1 MTVYIPYQAAR
12 DAAAAEFGA
21 WTRPTNRKPPS
32 IFGKATRTQSPQFVR
47 SIQDSHG
54 VHLLQYP
61 TDVADNPQQ
70 GHHILFN
77 ISTLDKGRLEKEAI
91 TRKEKFTQ
99 TEKLIKAEINRR
111 EFTALWD
118 SSSAIQSRSQVRKQ
132 SITHLMRRNQ
142 IQGYKTPKEYQAA
155 RTGGSASKD
164 TTSMLKEG
172 LQIGKHLKTT
182 IALYMPPTVTVKYGS
197 RWGAQT
203 VGMMAQL
210 GHDALK
216 AFSGEN
222 GADVA
227 AGMLDKA
234 GAGLKNMALSA
245 LDTVAPGAKTLAAIE
260 TGKIVTDRLELM
272 FEGIDRR
279 QFSYEFTFIPRSEVE
294 ARIIDEIVFAFKY
307 HMASNLV
314 KGTGGKEYTIP
325 DLFDIKYMY
334 HGGENSFLNKVST
347 CALESVDVIYGGEK
361 YQTYP
366 LAGKG
371 GALSSTG
378 QTPGTGTPPQST
390 KITLGFTELELITKD
405 KVLTGH

>member
-21 WTRPTNRKPPS
+21 WTRPTSRKPPS
-32 IFGKATRTQSPQFVR
+32 ILGKATRTQSPQFGR
-47 SIQDSHG
+47 SIQDSLG
-54 VHLLQYP
+54 VRLLQYP
-61 TDVADNPQQ
+61 TDVADDPQQ

-77 ISTLDKGRLEKEAI
+77 ISTLDKGKLKEEAI

-99 TEKLIKAEINRR
+99 TEKLIKAEMNRIGEGFRDFGVIRSR
-111 EFTALWD
+111 EQ
-118 SSSAIQSRSQVRKQ
+118 IRKQ
-132 SITHLMRRNQ
+132 ATSGLMSRNQ
-142 IQGYKTPKEYQAA
+142 IDGYKTTKEYQAD

-172 LQIGKHLKTT
+172 LGKHLKPT

-234 GAGLKNMALSA
+234 GAGLKNLALSA

-325 DLFDIKYMY
+325 DVFDIKYMY

-347 CALESVDVIYGGEK
+347 CALESVEVTYGGEK

-371 GALSSTG
+371 GASSSTG
-378 QTPGTGTPPQST
+378 QLPGTGTPPQST

>member
-32 IFGKATRTQSPQFVR
+32 IFGKATRPQSPQFVR

-77 ISTLDKGRLEKEAI
+77 ISTLDKGKLKEEAI

-99 TEKLIKAEINRR
+99 TEKLIKAEMNRIGEGFRDFGVIRSR
-111 EFTALWD
+111 EQ
-118 SSSAIQSRSQVRKQ
+118 IRKQ
-132 SITHLMRRNQ
+132 ATSGLMSRNQ
-142 IQGYKTPKEYQAA
+142 IDGYKTTKEYQAD

-172 LQIGKHLKTT
+172 LGKHLKTT

-325 DLFDIKYMY
+325 DVFDIKYMY

-378 QTPGTGTPPQST
+378 PTPGTGTPPQST

>member
-1 MTVYIPYQAAR
+1 MTVYIPYEAAR

-32 IFGKATRTQSPQFVR
+32 ILGKATRTQSPQFGR

-77 ISTLDKGRLEKEAI
+77 ISTLDKGKLEKEAI

-99 TEKLIKAEINRR
+99 TENLIKAEINRR
-111 EFTALWD
+111 EAVNLSWNFHG
-118 SSSAIQSRSQVRKQ
+118 AIQTRSELRKQ
-132 SITHLMRRNQ
+132 SVSHLMNTNQ

-164 TTSMLKEG
+164 TTSILMNSPRKKLS
-172 LQIGKHLKTT
+172 TT

-197 RWGAQT
+197 KWGAQT

-210 GHDALK
+210 GHDAIK

-222 GADVA
+222 GAEVA
-227 AGMLDKA
+227 KGMLDKI
-234 GAGLKNMALSA
+234 GTGVKHMALGA

-260 TGKIVTDRLELM
+260 TGQIVTDRLELM
-272 FEGIDRR
+272 FEGIERR

-334 HGGENSFLNKVST
+334 HGGENSFLNKVAT
-347 CALESVDVIYGGEK
+347 CALESMDITYGGEK

-371 GALSSTG
+371 GASSSTG
-378 QTPGTGTPPQST
+378 QLPGTGTPPQST